1 MHTTTSLLA
10 ALAGATIVLAGP
22 APAPPRPLIT
32 ARPVRPFPGQH
43 LAARQD
49 FTDGGPDAS
58 WTSFFHDYEI
68 IIDSAPTPAT
78 EVAEWLRT
86 AAPLVSVNVDDLP
99 NMHTFTTVCDE
110 TAAPTPP
117 ASLSSAWASFTSAAD
132 SWYDGQSSAVASL
145 QSACT
150 GDISI
155 VAAMRFA
162 TDGPECTSAVLA
174 YVSWVHSTMGF
185 TPTEA
190 TATATTTTSLVDAPE
205 PTGATGGDKGETAD
219 DKTGEDEEG
228 EGEGAGEDNSPSTT
242 QSTAGVA
249 AARETGLVA
258 AVAAV
263 ALGVAGVVAGF

>member
-1 MHTTTSLLA
+1 MHTTTSFLA
-10 ALAGATIVLAGP
+10 ALAGATIVLAGL

-58 WTSFFHDYEI
+58 WTSCYHGYESI
-68 IIDSAPTPAT
+68 MDSAPTPAAQI
-78 EVAEWLRT
+78 EEWLVT
-86 AAPLVSVNVDDLP
+86 AAPIVSINANDLP

-110 TAAPTPP
+110 TVPTPP
-117 ASLSSAWASFTSAAD
+117 ASLSAAWASYTSAAD
-132 SWYDGQSSAVASL
+132 SWADGQSSAVASL
-145 QSACT
+145 QSACS

-155 VAAMRFA
+155 VLAMGFA
-162 TDGPECTSAVLA
+162 TDGPGCTSAVLA
-174 YVSWVHSTMGF
+174 YVSWVQSTMGF

-190 TATATTTTSLVDAPE
+190 TATATTTSSSVDAPE
-205 PTGATGGDKGETAD
+205 PTGAAGGDKGETAD
-219 DKTGEDEEG
+219 DKTGEDQEG